1 MSQSVLNLSAGNA
14 AGALWYGVNGK
25 ASTTQGTTQ
34 SFDQTLLSMLT
45 GNTTTQE
52 GLVTNPLLALAGL
65 VGTENTSGLN
75 EEEQSLA
82 LLLDNLLQQLQQL
95 DEVLNQTDLTDE
107 ANTDLLASLQAWLQN
122 VYQLLQNNPSSS
134 DLNPSNE
141 AVAELPV
148 LAQHPQT
155 MKFAVQDALLQVIM
169 ASGKQNDGHKGID
182 AAQIK
187 ALLES
192 LQTVLSTAGITGENK
207 SLNKAAAFSEF
218 AQLANKNRLD
228 TSSAWAQ
235 VQRNGE
241 QSQQN
246 GDDIQVRLV
255 QQKSDVAP
263 VATINSSAT
272 LSDDSNSLSGEAG
285 DANHP
290 LQAGNIVTAGQLAM
304 RDIGATPLKT
314 VQTPTV
320 PVEKFGQEMSGFLVS
335 KFDIIKANGISEAKI
350 SLFPE
355 HLGQVDVK
363 ITMQNGL
370 LTAHFVTE
378 HAFAKESL
386 EAQMALLRQALQSQG
401 LQVNKLEVTQNTSLS
416 SHMYQD
422 GRQPGNGSNPQQNG
436 KRREVLRD
444 DEALMIKDLSDEWH
458 DWVAEVRSKEDS
470 LGSSFIARA

>member
-1 MSQSVLNLSAGNA
+1 MSQTVMNLSAGNA
-14 AGALWYGVNGK
+14 AGTLWYGVNGK
-25 ASTTQGTTQ
+25 ATATQGTTQ

-45 GNTTTQE
+45 GNISTQE
-52 GLVTNPLLALAGL
+52 SLVSNPLLALAGL
-65 VGTENTSGLN
+65 VDPENTSGLN

-95 DEVLNQTDLTDE
+95 DELLNQTDLTDG

-122 VYQLLQNNPSSS
+122 VYQLLQNHSSNV
-134 DLNPSNE
+134 DLNSSNE
-141 AVAELPV
+141 AVSELPA

-155 MKFAVQDALLQVIM
+155 MKFAVQDALLQLIT
-169 ASGKQNDGHKGID
+169 ASGKQIEGNTAIN
-182 AAQIK
+182 AAEIK
-187 ALLES
+187 AALES
-192 LQTVLSTAGITGENK
+192 LQNVLNSSGITGEHK
-207 SLNKAAAFSEF
+207 SLNKSAAFSEF
-218 AQLANKNRLD
+218 AQLANKNGLE
-228 TSSAWAQ
+228 TSGAATQ
-235 VQRNGE
+235 VQRN
-241 QSQQN
+241 
-246 GDDIQVRLV
+246 DDVQIRLV
-255 QQKSDVAP
+255 QQKSEAAAP
-263 VATINSSAT
+263 VATISSSAA
-272 LSDDSNSLSGEAG
+272 LSADSESFSGETG
-285 DANHP
+285 DADHP

-304 RDIGATPLKT
+304 RDMGGTPLKI
-314 VQTPTV
+314 VQAPTV

-370 LTAHFVTE
+370 LTAQFVTE

-401 LQVNKLEVTQNTSLS
+401 LQVNKLEVTQNTALS

-422 GRQPGNGSNPQQNG
+422 GRQPGNGSNQQQNG

-470 LGSSFIARA
+470 LGSSFVARA